1 MITYEI
7 MPLSDGLGV
16 EVIGLDL
23 ATPITKETVCEINSA
38 FVDNV
43 VLVFRDQNVT
53 VHQFLAAAKLLGV
66 PMEQYLSQYKVPE
79 CPIVSYVSN
88 QEKTG
93 DGKPKLLGQ
102 AWHTDQ
108 SFNPTPPKA
117 TMLHGVEL
125 PKQGGN
131 TCFANM
137 RQAYEEL
144 SDGNKE
150 RIDTLQAVHAYR
162 ESRDGMSAKDRRA
175 EENSDDGV
183 THPVVRTL
191 HENGAKAIYINPLR
205 IKRFVGFS
213 PDESTALLDE
223 LTQHATNDKFVYC
236 HTWQKGD
243 IVIWDNRQ
251 SMHRVLHDY
260 DLNEKRLM
268 HRIVLEGNAPH

>member
-1 MITYEI
+1 MTYEI
-7 MPLSDGLGV
+7 KPLPGGLGV

-23 ATPITKETVCEINSA
+23 AVSIDTETADEINRA
-38 FVDNV
+38 FVENV
-43 VLVFRDQNVT
+43 VLVFRGQDIT
-53 VHQFLAAAKLLGV
+53 VHQFLEAAKILGD

-88 QEKTG
+88 QVKTDTG
-93 DGKPKLLGQ
+93 APKLLGQ

-117 TMLHGVEL
+117 TMLHGVVL

-137 RQAYEEL
+137 RQAYEGL
-144 SDGNKE
+144 SDTLKA

-162 ESRDGMSAKDRRA
+162 ESREGLSAEDRRA
-175 EENSDDGV
+175 EEDSEDGV

-191 HENGAKAIYINPLR
+191 EEIGAKAIYINPLR
-205 IKRFVGFS
+205 IKRFVGLS
-213 PDESTALLDE
+213 ADESTSLLEE
-223 LTQHATNDKFVYC
+223 LTEHATRDRYVYC
-236 HTWQKGD
+236 HPWQKGD

-251 SMHRVLHDY
+251 SMHRVLHNY
-260 DLNEKRLM
+260 DLSEKRLM
-268 HRIVLEGNAPH
+268 HRIVLEGSAPH